1 MTLPDVF
8 TFIILALATHRI
20 TRLIT
25 TDTIFNGLRER
36 IWNKFPPN
44 RVNLGYLIT
53 CDWCTSL
60 WVSAMVIPAYLLA
73 PTPTI
78 VVSLVLATSS
88 VVGILAARVN

>member
-1 MTLPDVF
+1 MTIDIF
-8 TFIILALATHRI
+8 TYVILALAAHRL

-25 TDTIFNGLRER
+25 TDTIFSALREK

-44 RVNLGYLIT
+44 KVNIGYLIT

-60 WVSAMVIPAYLLA
+60 WVAGILIPAYLLA
-73 PTPTI
+73 PAVVF

-88 VVGILAARVN
+88 IVGFLAARF

>member
-1 MTLPDVF
+1 MTLDLF
-8 TFIILALATHRI
+8 TFAVLVLATHRI

-25 TDTIFNGLRER
+25 TDTIFSALRER

-53 CDWCTSL
+53 CDWCSSL
-60 WVSAMVIPAYLLA
+60 WAATMVFSAYFLA
-73 PTPTI
+73 PTPTF

-88 VVGILAARVN
+88 IVGILAARVN